1 MFFALS
7 KELGFFALPSNFMAV
22 VGLLGI
28 ALLFTRR
35 QRLGRGLMVASLL
48 TLAIAGWTPLGNWL
62 IAPLENRF
70 PPWNGDGTP
79 DGIVVLGGAISPEL
93 SLDRHSLA
101 LNESAERMTV
111 VADLARR
118 YPAARL
124 VFSGGSGFA
133 ALVSVVAAEVR
144 IVVGLLPAGGR
155 IGSGTSPARTSP
167 VKTVTP
173 PRRFNAS
180 RTSVSSG

>member
-7 KELGFFALPSNFMAV
+7 KVLGFFALPSNFMAV

-62 IAPLENRF
+62 IAPLEHRF

-124 VFSGGSGFA
+124 VFSGGSGHLMGGPAEADFVLPLFESFGVPRQRIMLEGGA
-133 ALVSVVAAEVR
+133 RHHANNASANNALV
-144 IVVGLLPAGGR
+144 
-155 IGSGTSPARTSP
+155 
-167 VKTVTP
+167 
-173 PRRFNAS
+173 
-180 RTSVSSG
+180 